1 MVTCTSF
8 LFFIYF
14 LFILPFHGISP
25 SSMFKSLYL
34 CLHTFA
40 ILFRLNFLPRTFDPN
55 QFYLRS
61 TDYARTQESI
71 QQLISA
77 GLYPSQFRPDS
88 FALKIHT
95 RDLNEDNLFPN
106 PSCARLRTLAKQ
118 FKAVV
123 AADMD
128 EKMKSIAERLK
139 GYVKE
144 VTLDSHP
151 SANGILGTLMVWK
164 WSVVC
169 GLAVFCGRAFRLTF
183 YGGFLFS
190 TFPDTIFAAKVH
202 GIPIPPEFDDA
213 IFLDL
218 EEVVVKEW
226 FHGPQQSEEMRRLGM
241 GRLMGEIQDRIVR
254 RAEGRTEEERKA
266 GDDEL
271 KMAVYAGHD
280 TSIAPMLIL
289 LDAFDNKWPPF
300 SSIIIFELLQDTTV
314 PPKKT
319 SSWFPAIFASKK
331 PDPVASAST
340 HYVRVRYNDRILRL
354 PGCAALGAHHASE
367 DTSLCTMDAFR
378 KIVEG
383 QVPKNYIEE
392 CGVQQ

>member
-151 SANGILGTLMVWK
+151 SANGIL
-164 WSVVC
+164 
-169 GLAVFCGRAFRLTF
+169 
-183 YGGFLFS
+183 
-190 TFPDTIFAAKVH
+190 DTIFAAKVH